1 MTSSTPMVLVLGA
14 TGKTGSRLTRKL
26 TQRGVAVRTAARH
39 GADVRFDWS
48 DATSFGPAVRS
59 IDRIYLMTPVLGIA
73 DVPDRV
79 GRFLDTAAAA
89 GTQHVTDLSAYGMD
103 QAALEVTMRSG
114 ELDLLS
120 RNDFTHSILRPAWF
134 MQNFTEGHL
143 VPADGCITV
152 PTGEG
157 AEAFVDVEDIA
168 AVAAVTLADPAAHAG
183 AEYAPTGPEAMTVA
197 GAAHL
202 ISTITGQ
209 SIRHRDIDSRAW
221 IEASVAAGIPADY
234 SDMLALLTETVASGH
249 GSLPNN
255 DVEKA
260 TGIPAT
266 SFADFVGRTAHQ
278 FVGSRK

>member
-1 MTSSTPMVLVLGA
+1 MVTAFAGMA
-14 TGKTGSRLTRKL
+14 IGFDGH
-26 TQRGVAVRTAARH
+26 VAQFSGHAGHAVENFPAEN
-39 GADVRFDWS
+39 
-48 DATSFGPAVRS
+48 DA
-59 IDRIYLMTPVLGIA
+59 
-73 DVPDRV
+73 
-79 GRFLDTAAAA
+79 
-89 GTQHVTDLSAYGMD
+89 
-103 QAALEVTMRSG
+103 
-114 ELDLLS
+114 
-120 RNDFTHSILRPAWF
+120 
-134 MQNFTEGHL
+134 
-143 VPADGCITV
+143 
-152 PTGEG
+152 
-157 AEAFVDVEDIA
+157 
-168 AVAAVTLADPAAHAG
+168 AAHAG

-197 GAAHL
+197 DAAHL

-209 SIRHRDIDSRAW
+209 SIKHRDIDSRAW